1 MHKEAGERRD
11 YLPDLVGAVAE
22 RSREVVIERGI
33 GSGMGLHDDDY
44 RARNERIRVASGQ
57 EAFTQD
63 LVITLRSPE
72 TEELVKLR
80 PGATLIA
87 MLHFATRPARVAR
100 LTELGLRAIAL
111 DRIVG
116 DRGARLVVNARGVAW
131 NGLEAAFDALEDTW
145 PEMGSVGHPPV
156 RVLVVGPGSIGRHA
170 VEAATKLGDPVRRD
184 AYLAAGLPGVIVT
197 AVGRN
202 VTGDT
207 ATMRRLLSAT
217 DLLVDASQR
226 DDPSRPLIPNAWLG
240 TLPSHAVV
248 CDLVVDPYLMDADP
262 PTVRSVEGI
271 PRGNLDR
278 YRFDPNDGDWCDTIP
293 RGIPTTHRRTTVT
306 CYSWPGVHPYECMDL
321 YGDQLLPLLE
331 TFLDRGGLDG
341 MRVDGAFHERALLR
355 GTLSAFLA
363 SGARARH
370 GGRRLAPKPSVDLVL
385 DSPAMS

>member
-1 MHKEAGERRD
+1 
-11 YLPDLVGAVAE
+11 
-22 RSREVVIERGI
+22 
-33 GSGMGLHDDDY
+33 
-44 RARNERIRVASGQ
+44 
-57 EAFTQD
+57 
-63 LVITLRSPE
+63 
-72 TEELVKLR
+72 
-80 PGATLIA
+80 
-87 MLHFATRPARVAR
+87 
-100 LTELGLRAIAL
+100 
-111 DRIVG
+111 
-116 DRGARLVVNARGVAW
+116 
-131 NGLEAAFDALEDTW
+131 
-145 PEMGSVGHPPV
+145 
-156 RVLVVGPGSIGRHA
+156 
-170 VEAATKLGDPVRRD
+170 VRRD

-202 VTGDT
+202 VMGDT